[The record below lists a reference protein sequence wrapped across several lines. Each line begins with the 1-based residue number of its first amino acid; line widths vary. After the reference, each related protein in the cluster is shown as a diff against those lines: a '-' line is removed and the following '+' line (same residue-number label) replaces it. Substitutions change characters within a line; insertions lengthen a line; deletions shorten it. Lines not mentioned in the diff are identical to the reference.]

1 MVKDEDG
8 IFKALDCMEHL
19 ELENPKE
26 WSNGP
31 SMKTAGRLSSAFSI
45 ENNLFVVN
53 SNGSVDTFD
62 GQNWHKG
69 KSPEG
74 WPRACDF
81 NVTTTVPLTGPL
93 KTLIA
98 EARKRR
104 LDDK

>member
-1 MVKDEDG
+1 M
-8 IFKALDCMEHL
+8 KALDCMEHL

-26 WSNGP
+26 WSDGP
-31 SMKTAGRLSSAFSI
+31 SMISAGRHSSAFSSDKT
-45 ENNLFVVN
+45 LFVGN
-53 SNGSVDTFD
+53 INGRLDTFD
-62 GQNWHKG
+62 GQKWHRG
-69 KSPEG
+69 KNPEG
-74 WPRACDF
+74 ACDF